1 MLQQGRLQGAPLAAT
16 RQHRRPC
23 CRELANL
30 IGGRCALLLQL
41 GSQQLSASLRNPCS
55 CWRGRWDA
63 AASPTR
69 SPCLSGWR
77 SMRCRSSLP
86 TVSLALRM
94 ADEHWRVVQSAP
106 PACSPPIT
114 QACPAS
120 RGALP
125 AAALILWRCVRCP
138 AELCIRPHRTVA
150 EQAGPPARPGKKGGS
165 EQEEEA
171 EDSQA
176 KRKGQPPGP
185 TAQTRSGAPTWRR
198 VVAIGMSCM
207 PSTAQARTCESSSAT
222 SVPASLL
229 LQRSPTSASSFAS
242 CWRWRP
248 PCGCSTALQP
258 LCPARSCISWKVSS
272 ASGLG

>member
-1 MLQQGRLQGAPLAAT
+1 
-16 RQHRRPC
+16 
-23 CRELANL
+23 
-30 IGGRCALLLQL
+30 
-41 GSQQLSASLRNPCS
+41 
-55 CWRGRWDA
+55 
-63 AASPTR
+63 
-69 SPCLSGWR
+69 
-77 SMRCRSSLP
+77 MRCRSSLP

-94 ADEHWRVVQSAP
+94 ADEHWRVVQSAH

-114 QACPAS
+114 RACPAS

-138 AELCIRPHRTVA
+138 AELCIRPNRTVA

-198 VVAIGMSCM
+198 VVAIRMSCM

-222 SVPASLL
+222 SVPAYFL
-229 LQRSPTSASSFAS
+229 RSVHL
-242 CWRWRP
+242 P
-248 PCGCSTALQP
+248 PHLCSQAAGAGGLRVGVPP
-258 LCPARSCISWKVSS
+258 LCSHSAQPAPAFPGR
-272 ASGLG
+272 